1 MRTWILG
8 LLPTV
13 LLALALPATALPGI
27 SLSKPLPETGP
38 DECALLTQIK
48 FPWLVCK
55 TDAQGHKR
63 IVNTTVAATANWEDT
78 RQIPLGYEFVEG
90 DGGWL
95 SITR

>member
-1 MRTWILG
+1 MRTWILS

-27 SLSKPLPETGP
+27 SLSEPLPETAP

-48 FPWLVCK
+48 FPWLVCT
-55 TDAQGHKR
+55 TDAEGNKH
-63 IVNTTVAATANWEDT
+63 IVNSTVPANASWEDT